1 MSCGFIPCVTVNTG
15 TVTLI
20 EQFGKFTKIAQPGLN
35 VVIPCFCEFPAA
47 TVSMRLQQMEVSCET
62 KTKDNV
68 FVLIRV
74 AVQYQVNED
83 EESIKNAHYRLTNPK
98 QQIESYVFDVVRS
111 SVPKIE
117 LDDVFTTK
125 EEIAQT
131 IKHELTTAMTSFGYT
146 ILASPITDI
155 DPDKEVKRAMND
167 INKAKRLRLA
177 AQDRQLDRAHPPM
190 RASTRPPH
198 PTHPFYPHP
207 SQDEGEAVK
216 IRAVKE
222 AEAEAAR
229 TEIQAKADAE
239 AKFLAGQGIAR
250 QRQAIMEGLRE
261 SVNAFKNEVQ
271 DVDAKTVM
279 DLMIVTQYFDMMRDS
294 APSPLPPS
302 RRRARPRHRPRRRPR
317 CRPRRRPATAAQ
329 WPRRP
334 RRSLIH
340 VDVPRGAQSAPT
352 ARPTRSSSTTLREHS
367 RTWPRPCRRASW
379 RRRPH
384 RAA

>member
-1 MSCGFIPCVTVNTG
+1 VNTG

-177 AQDRQLDRAHPPM
+177 AQD
-190 RASTRPPH
+190 
-198 PTHPFYPHP
+198 
-207 SQDEGEAVK
+207 EGEAVK

-279 DLMIVTQYFDMMRDS
+279 DLMIVTQYFDMMRDIGANS
-294 APSPLPPS
+294 KTNAVFLNHSPGALEDLAQAVQKGFMAAAP
-302 RRRARPRHRPRRRPR
+302 
-317 CRPRRRPATAAQ
+317 
-329 WPRRP
+329 
-334 RRSLIH
+334 
-340 VDVPRGAQSAPT
+340 APGNMM
-352 ARPTRSSSTTLREHS
+352 R
-367 RTWPRPCRRASW
+367 
-379 RRRPH
+379 
-384 RAA
+384 

>member
-1 MSCGFIPCVTVNTG
+1 
-15 TVTLI
+15 
-20 EQFGKFTKIAQPGLN
+20 
-35 VVIPCFCEFPAA
+35 
-47 TVSMRLQQMEVSCET
+47 MRLQQMEVSCET

-74 AVQYQVNED
+74 AVQYQVNDD

-167 INKAKRLRLA
+167 INKAKRLRVA
-177 AQDRQLDRAHPPM
+177 A
-190 RASTRPPH
+190 
-198 PTHPFYPHP
+198 
-207 SQDEGEAVK
+207 QDEGEAVK

-222 AEAEAAR
+222 AEA
-229 TEIQAKADAE
+229 DAE
-239 AKFLAGQGIAR
+239 AKFLTGQGIAR

-279 DLMIVTQYFDMMRDS
+279 DLMIVTQYFDMMRD
-294 APSPLPPS
+294 
-302 RRRARPRHRPRRRPR
+302 
-317 CRPRRRPATAAQ
+317 
-329 WPRRP
+329 
-334 RRSLIH
+334 I
-340 VDVPRGAQSAPT
+340 GANSKT
-352 ARPTRSSSTTLREHS
+352 N
-367 RTWPRPCRRASW
+367 
-379 RRRPH
+379 
-384 RAA
+384 

>member
-1 MSCGFIPCVTVNTG
+1 
-15 TVTLI
+15 
-20 EQFGKFTKIAQPGLN
+20 
-35 VVIPCFCEFPAA
+35 
-47 TVSMRLQQMEVSCET
+47 MRLQQMEVSCET

-74 AVQYQVNED
+74 AVQYQVNDD

-111 SVPKIE
+111 SVPKID

-125 EEIAQT
+125 EEIAQN
-131 IKHELTTAMTSFGYT
+131 IKSELTSAMSSFGYT

-167 INKAKRLRLA
+167 NNK
-177 AQDRQLDRAHPPM
+177 
-190 RASTRPPH
+190 
-198 PTHPFYPHP
+198 
-207 SQDEGEAVK
+207 
-216 IRAVKE
+216 AVKE

-261 SVNAFKNEVQ
+261 SVNAFKSEVQ

-279 DLMIVTQYFDMMRDS
+279 DLMIITQYFDMMRDVGAHS
-294 APSPLPPS
+294 KTNAVFLNHSPGALEDLAQAVQKGFMAAAPNPGSM
-302 RRRARPRHRPRRRPR
+302 
-317 CRPRRRPATAAQ
+317 
-329 WPRRP
+329 
-334 RRSLIH
+334 
-340 VDVPRGAQSAPT
+340 
-352 ARPTRSSSTTLREHS
+352 LR
-367 RTWPRPCRRASW
+367 
-379 RRRPH
+379 
-384 RAA
+384 

>member
-1 MSCGFIPCVTVNTG
+1 
-15 TVTLI
+15 
-20 EQFGKFTKIAQPGLN
+20 
-35 VVIPCFCEFPAA
+35 
-47 TVSMRLQQMEVSCET
+47 MEVSCET

-177 AQDRQLDRAHPPM
+177 AQD
-190 RASTRPPH
+190 
-198 PTHPFYPHP
+198 
-207 SQDEGEAVK
+207 EGEAVK

-279 DLMIVTQYFDMMRDS
+279 DLMIVTQYFDMMRDIGANS
-294 APSPLPPS
+294 KTNAVFLNHSPGALEDLAQAVQKGFMAAAP
-302 RRRARPRHRPRRRPR
+302 
-317 CRPRRRPATAAQ
+317 
-329 WPRRP
+329 
-334 RRSLIH
+334 
-340 VDVPRGAQSAPT
+340 APGSMM
-352 ARPTRSSSTTLREHS
+352 R
-367 RTWPRPCRRASW
+367 
-379 RRRPH
+379 
-384 RAA
+384 

>member
-1 MSCGFIPCVTVNTG
+1 MSCGIIPCVTVNTG

-35 VVIPCFCEFPAA
+35 VVIPCLCEFPAA
-47 TVSMRLQQMEVSCET
+47 TVSMRLQQMEVTCET

-68 FVLIRV
+68 FVLIKV
-74 AVQYQVNED
+74 AVQYQVNDD
-83 EESIKNAHYRLTNPK
+83 EESIKNAHYRLTNPA

-125 EEIAQT
+125 EEIAQN
-131 IKHELTTAMTSFGYT
+131 IKQELTTAMSSFGYS

-177 AQDRQLDRAHPPM
+177 A
-190 RASTRPPH
+190 
-198 PTHPFYPHP
+198 
-207 SQDEGEAVK
+207 QDEGEAVK

-279 DLMIVTQYFDMMRDS
+279 DLMIVTQYFDMMRDIGANS
-294 APSPLPPS
+294 KTNAVFLNHSPGALEDLAQAVQKGFMAAAP
-302 RRRARPRHRPRRRPR
+302 
-317 CRPRRRPATAAQ
+317 
-329 WPRRP
+329 
-334 RRSLIH
+334 
-340 VDVPRGAQSAPT
+340 APGNMM
-352 ARPTRSSSTTLREHS
+352 R
-367 RTWPRPCRRASW
+367 
-379 RRRPH
+379 
-384 RAA
+384 

>member
-1 MSCGFIPCVTVNTG
+1 MSCGIIPCVTVNTG
-15 TVTLI
+15 TVALI
-20 EQFGKFTKIAQPGLN
+20 EQFGKFTKIAKPGLN

-74 AVQYQVNED
+74 AVQYQVNDD

-111 SVPKIE
+111 SVPKID

-125 EEIAQT
+125 EEIAQN
-131 IKHELTTAMTSFGYT
+131 IKSELTSAMSSFGYT

-177 AQDRQLDRAHPPM
+177 AQD
-190 RASTRPPH
+190 
-198 PTHPFYPHP
+198 
-207 SQDEGEAVK
+207 EGEAVK
-216 IRAVKE
+216 IKAVKE

-261 SVNAFKNEVQ
+261 SVNAFKSEVQ

-279 DLMIVTQYFDMMRDS
+279 DLMIVTQYFDMMRDVGANS
-294 APSPLPPS
+294 KSNAVFLNHSPGALEDLAQAVQKGFMAAAPGPQGMM
-302 RRRARPRHRPRRRPR
+302 R
-317 CRPRRRPATAAQ
+317 
-329 WPRRP
+329 
-334 RRSLIH
+334 
-340 VDVPRGAQSAPT
+340 
-352 ARPTRSSSTTLREHS
+352 
-367 RTWPRPCRRASW
+367 
-379 RRRPH
+379 
-384 RAA
+384 